1 MSPDDLL
8 LSARVFRLSI
18 SHRGTERIL
27 KTATMTA
34 VDMVSNVGGVLGLF
48 SGFSVLSGLE
58 VAYWAVICM
67 CRRRRKKNGKSKKAG
82 QLFSANLI
90 TLFFQHHPRGT
101 CPRSSRCKT
110 RRDSLAH
117 HRTCKKNSVYEFTLR
132 WSLTFQSIGKT

>member
-58 VAYWAVICM
+58 VAYWAAICM
-67 CRRRRKKNGKSKKAG
+67 CRRRRKNKGRRGKSKKAC
-82 QLFSANLI
+82 QLLSANL
-90 TLFFQHHPRGT
+90 TFFP
-101 CPRSSRCKT
+101 SSAERNVSKI
-110 RRDSLAH
+110 
-117 HRTCKKNSVYEFTLR
+117 KPV
-132 WSLTFQSIGKT
+132 